1 MMKQFATRV
10 SNMVKLLNERG
21 FAGLSD
27 RVLRW
32 AWRTYPY
39 IIISKS
45 LSASTEGS
53 QTVKVQFRTATEED
67 VPWICRNMSHQGEKA
82 EKLARQYLHG
92 DDITV
97 IGALE
102 ENPKKLAFLVT
113 ATPKDF
119 GMSLLGDVVSPGDAG
134 IGRAWVPPELRSSGI
149 GAQGMQYAEYIAYQ
163 KGVRHFWAF
172 ILEDN
177 TPSRRMVKK
186 MGYGEVG
193 SLHLLTRF
201 GRRYAKIKRNK
212 DKSWRYERIPTEV
225 SKL

>member
-1 MMKQFATRV
+1 MMKRFAIRV

-21 FAGLSD
+21 FAGLCD

-32 AWRTYPY
+32 AWQTYPY
-39 IIISKS
+39 VIICKS
-45 LSASTEGS
+45 LSAATEGC
-53 QTVKVQFRTATEED
+53 QTAKVQFRTATEED

-97 IGALE
+97 IGALD

-119 GMSLLGDVVSPGDAG
+119 GMSLLGDVVSSGDAG

-149 GAQGMQYAEYIAYQ
+149 GAQGMRYAEYVAYQ
-163 KGVRHFWAF
+163 KGVRHLWAF
-172 ILEDN
+172 ILKDN

-186 MGYGEVG
+186 TGYGEVG
-193 SLHLLTRF
+193 SLYLLTRF
-201 GRRYAKIKRNK
+201 GRKYAKIKRSK
-212 DKSWRYERIPTEV
+212 DKNWWYVRVPADAS
-225 SKL
+225 L